1 MSDAIK
7 NQSIDDPYTV
17 HILMSSR
24 LKLHFETRIL
34 KDEQWF
40 KWDLRLC
47 SLDIAKNNL
56 SLADYIDFSMR
67 KNNSDLQNFFQ
78 SCWIDFF
85 ILHTFLV
92 PLDKA
97 TYSGQGS
104 NVQPNCICHC
114 VNFCVQVSYSTAQP
128 SRQLKIYELW
138 ITQHLKLMCEE

>member
-47 SLDIAKNNL
+47 SLDIAKKNNL
-56 SLADYIDFSMR
+56 SLADHIDVR
-67 KNNSDLQNFFQ
+67 L
-78 SCWIDFF
+78 
-85 ILHTFLV
+85 
-92 PLDKA
+92 
-97 TYSGQGS
+97 
-104 NVQPNCICHC
+104 
-114 VNFCVQVSYSTAQP
+114 
-128 SRQLKIYELW
+128 
-138 ITQHLKLMCEE
+138 